1 MIVSGSPG
9 ASEEPV
15 VPRAISVVLQR
26 KWLILAFL
34 ATGVFGSTVGYLD
47 QPPRYFAE
55 TVLALDVRKFQAL
68 PTESVVSPLPQESP
82 ALRTEIDIITS
93 RSMGETVLAD
103 LKKAGIDVAKG
114 LGLTGQAAAGLA
126 KATTA
131 ERTRQT
137 SIDDRTLLDALL
149 AGVRVTNDG
158 RSYTIYISFT
168 GANPEFPAIVANA
181 YAEAYIHYQVDVQTT
196 ATRHVSDWLGT
207 RLVSLRSELE
217 RSEHAAT
224 EFREKSGIV
233 KSDGTTLLSQ
243 QIAGLNTELSKLR
256 AQVAGAS
263 ARLETA
269 LEASKAEG
277 GLALSEV
284 LNSPAIQQLR
294 TEEARLK
301 RSLATISESGALK
314 NPQIPELKSQLETIQ
329 AQIGVE
335 VGQIVES
342 LRNEIEI
349 SRRQQAGLEASLKQM
364 QAEMSAANEAIVQA
378 DQLDREAS
386 ANRAI
391 YESYLARYKQ
401 TIEQDGIAM
410 AEARIISRALPPAAH
425 ASPNGSAWLLGGIV
439 FGLAGGL
446 LAAALLELRAHL
458 LRKAEPHATHAGI
471 PILGRIPELSPKQRS
486 GIAMLI
492 CQGRAAFADAVA
504 DLQGRLRLSARASNG
519 LTVSVTSA
527 GPREGKTF
535 IAACL
540 ARSLA
545 ATGLRTVLVDANLS
559 SPAVAREFS
568 VHPVRTV
575 VDLVTARDGT
585 SLDDVLC
592 SDEASGVDLVC
603 AGVAD
608 GPVEHVLGHEA
619 FSRLLTRLK
628 RDYDAVVVDCV
639 SVSTGSG
646 ALLVS
651 ALVGTTIFVIPA
663 GGEASQT
670 ANALG
675 KLSAAGV
682 VVDGL
687 VVNEAARGTLNR
699 RASPAADVHAVS
711 ESRRRTETPVD
722 RPSIAGM

>member
-15 VPRAISVVLQR
+15 VSRAISVVLQR

-103 LKKAGIDVAKG
+103 LKKSGIDVAKG
-114 LGLTGQAAAGLA
+114 LGLTGKATAGLA

-131 ERTRQT
+131 ERTTQAT
-137 SIDDRTLLDALL
+137 IDDRTLLDALL

-181 YAEAYIHYQVDVQTT
+181 YAQAYIHYQVDVQTT

-269 LEASKAEG
+269 LDASKAEG

-329 AQIGVE
+329 AQIEVE

-410 AEARIISRALPPAAH
+410 AEARIISRALPPASH

-446 LAAALLELRAHL
+446 LAAALLELRSHL
-458 LRKAEPHATHAGI
+458 LRKAEPHAAHAGI
-471 PILGRIPELSPKQRS
+471 PILGRIPELSPQQRS
-486 GIAMLI
+486 GIATLI
-492 CQGRAAFADAVA
+492 CQGRAPFADAVA
-504 DLQGRLRLSARASNG
+504 DLQGRLRLSARAGNG

-559 SPAVAREFS
+559 TPAVAREFS
-568 VHPVRTV
+568 IQPVRTV
-575 VDLVTARDGT
+575 VDLITARDGT
-585 SLDDVLC
+585 SLDDVLR

-608 GPVEHVLGHEA
+608 GPVEHVLGHESFA
-619 FSRLLTRLK
+619 RLLTRLK

-687 VVNEAARGTLNR
+687 VINEAVHGTLNR
-699 RASPAADVHAVS
+699 RAIPAADVHAVS
-711 ESRRRTETPVD
+711 ESRRRTETSVD